1 MSGFFAFFEPWEFS
15 WLVQLSVWASLLL
28 YFNGLRKSAPEQRPG
43 YAPIAAF
50 VIGVVLMYL
59 VTQTYY
65 DYLSQYMFF
74 VHRVQHLVL
83 HHMGPFLVALAAP
96 APVLARGIP
105 RPVRA
110 WFGRRRVL
118 AAACTG
124 LYRVLQQPLVASI
137 LFAGLIIFWLSPRVH
152 FDAMI
157 SRPLYWVM
165 NWSMA
170 LDGLLFWWLIFN
182 REAGGITPRLGY
194 GTRLLMLVAVMLPQ
208 IIVGASITFA
218 GSNWFEVYAVCGRAW
233 PLDPMTDQ
241 QIGGV
246 ITWVPAA
253 MMSSV
258 AGVIVIWFWLRED
271 PLLRKR
277 RLSRTRTLPAGSHQN
292 KSGG

>member
-1 MSGFFAFFEPWEFS
+1 
-15 WLVQLSVWASLLL
+15 
-28 YFNGLRKSAPEQRPG
+28 
-43 YAPIAAF
+43 
-50 VIGVVLMYL
+50 MYL

-96 APVLARGIP
+96 APVLARGSP

-110 WFGRRRVL
+110 WCGRRRVL
-118 AAACTG
+118 AASWTG

-165 NWSMA
+165 YWSMA

-182 REAGGITPRLGY
+182 REMGGFTPRLSY
-194 GTRLLMLVAVMLPQ
+194 GTRLLMLLSVILQPMYVD
-208 IIVGASITFA
+208 VGINSDARDYVEECT
-218 GSNWFEVYAVCGRAW
+218 VC
-233 PLDPMTDQ
+233 
-241 QIGGV
+241 
-246 ITWVPAA
+246 
-253 MMSSV
+253 
-258 AGVIVIWFWLRED
+258 
-271 PLLRKR
+271 
-277 RLSRTRTLPAGSHQN
+277 
-292 KSGG
+292 